1 MSSSSSFNLLQ
12 AAATIRLQ
20 AYAPYS
26 KFQVGAALLTETGR
40 VFTGCN
46 VENASY
52 GLTICAERSAVFAA
66 VAEGER
72 NFTDLVVASPGGV
85 MPCGACL
92 QVLSEFSDELRIFL
106 LNAQDP
112 EKIIETS
119 LDELLPRRFKL
130 KNA

>member
-1 MSSSSSFNLLQ
+1 MPSSFNLLQ
-12 AAATIRLQ
+12 AATTIRLQ

-26 KFQVGAALLTETGR
+26 KFQVGAAILTETGR
-40 VFTGCN
+40 IISGCN

-52 GLTICAERSAVFAA
+52 GLTICAERSAIFTA

-92 QVLSEFSDELRIFL
+92 QVLAEFCDELKIFL
-106 LNAQDP
+106 LDAHNP
-112 EKIIETS
+112 EKIVETS
-119 LDELLPRRFKL
+119 LDQLLPKRFKL
-130 KNA
+130 KL